1 MNKKKLFNIIDFGS
15 SKVRF
20 ATFDINLNEKFS
32 ESKKVYANNDFQNH
46 FEAVNNI
53 IKNAE
58 KKFSYHIEDIIL
70 ILDSAELL
78 TIDISLTKNLDRS
91 IKINRLHDSLILELN
106 QIISSHYHKY
116 YLSQVITVKCTLD
129 DEKIFEEFPN
139 DKIVDNN
146 LKVDFKLICFPK
158 MFINKIKD
166 NFIKNNL
173 NIINLYCSSFIKSQ
187 FYSKKL
193 NKDKISFLDIGL
205 NRSSF
210 IFFENKKLK
219 FIETIPIGG
228 FHITQDIS
236 KIFKISDLEAEKL
249 KKSFNETDTEFSY
262 KNENSENSSIIQEI
276 VNKNISV
283 DLLKKVILY
292 RVQEIMDLTYK
303 KFKFNSRKYI
313 LEDTDLLLIGD
324 GSKLF
329 NNNSF
334 YLNDSFGFKSI
345 NFYRETDVQIC
356 KFGLENY
363 ITNYELPRITTKKQG
378 IFEKFFNIFDK

>member
-1 MNKKKLFNIIDFGS
+1 MNKKKLFNIIEFGL

-70 ILDSAELL
+70 ILDSVELL

-91 IKINRLHDSLILELN
+91 TKINRLHDSLILELN

-116 YLSQVITVKCTLD
+116 YLSQVITDKCILD
-129 DEKIFEEFPN
+129 DGKIFEEFPN

-173 NIINLYCSSFIKSQ
+173 NIINIFCSSFIKSQ

-205 NRSSF
+205 KRSSF
-210 IFFENKKLK
+210 IFFEKKKLK

-249 KKSFNETDTEFSY
+249 KESFNQTDTEFSY
-262 KNENSENSSIIQEI
+262 KNENSENSFIIQEI
-276 VNKNISV
+276 INKNISV
-283 DLLKKVILY
+283 NLLKKVILY

-345 NFYRETDVQIC
+345 NFYKETDVQIC

-363 ITNYELPRITTKKQG
+363 ITNYELPKITAKKQG

>member
-1 MNKKKLFNIIDFGS
+1 MNKKKLFNIIDFGF

-20 ATFDINLNEKFS
+20 ATFDINLNEMFS
-32 ESKKVYANNDFQNH
+32 ESKKVYASNDFQNH

-70 ILDSAELL
+70 ILDSVELL
-78 TIDISLTKNLDRS
+78 TIDISLSKNLDRS

-116 YLSQVITVKCTLD
+116 YLSQVITDKCTLD

-139 DKIVDNN
+139 DKIVYNN

-158 MFINKIKD
+158 MFINKIKY

-173 NIINLYCSSFIKSQ
+173 NIINIFCSSFIKSQ

-193 NKDKISFLDIGL
+193 NKDKITFLDIGL

-210 IFFENKKLK
+210 AFFENKKLK

-276 VNKNISV
+276 INKNISV

-313 LEDTDLLLIGD
+313 LEDTELLLIGD

-345 NFYRETDVQIC
+345 NFYKETDVQIC